1 MFRFIHSSDLHLG
14 KRFGNFSGDLPS
26 RLREAR
32 HAVLS
37 RLAQHAR
44 EQGVTTILLAGD
56 TFDTETPAPD
66 VRRQALAEMRRHAPI
81 RWVILPGNHDS
92 LQATQLWSALKTE
105 SPENVLL
112 AVDARPLA
120 LAEGVFLLPA
130 PCTTRRP
137 GRDLTEWMDKEATPE
152 GAIRIGL
159 AHGPIQS
166 FSEDSAATDVIAPDR
181 ARRAGLDYMAL
192 GDWHGALEIDAR
204 TRYSGAPEPD
214 RFKHDR
220 AGEALL
226 VRIAERSA
234 LAALRSEYAARSSTV
249 ANPLE
254 NDDDIETVRAAVTDA
269 ASRCRSARQALREVE
284 PLQRLADDAFI
295 RAESALARL
304 QAEKAQIDAIL
315 GAEPDREARERHM
328 SEELRA
334 LQGKVADAQAQAEAV
349 RASAIDLASAE
360 AALKRARSVDQ
371 AAGQEVNKL
380 REEIA
385 GLNATIS
392 ARCDEAVEERWRET
406 TEALS
411 AAEIRVRQ
419 FAREAA
425 ALQTLQSAL
434 ESARSQA
441 RELYLK
447 PVMTELKPLL
457 ELLFE
462 DVSITFDEKTLLPQ
476 TILRRGLEEQVDRLS
491 GGMKE
496 QLSVLTRLAFARLL
510 AKDGRSTP
518 VILDDA
524 LVYSDDDRIEKMFDA
539 LHRQSR
545 DQQIIVF
552 SCRQRAFQKLGGNV
566 LEMTDWLPSQ

>member
-226 VRIAERSA
+226 VSIAERSA
-234 LAALRSEYAARSSTV
+234 LPQAAPFGTATFSWRNLNLHLLDGDDPASTLAALLPDENRRTILARVEATGR
-249 ANPLE
+249 ADLAR
-254 NDDDIETVRAAVTDA
+254 RAALGGGIAGAAPDFAFLELDDSRLRVDCDA
-269 ASRCRSARQALREVE
+269 QDLDQIDRAGALREAAD
-284 PLQRLADDAFI
+284 RLFADANDQNRSSEERDI
-295 RAESALARL
+295 SRSALARL
-304 QAEKAQIDAIL
+304 YAYA
-315 GAEPDREARERHM
+315 
-328 SEELRA
+328 
-334 LQGKVADAQAQAEAV
+334 
-349 RASAIDLASAE
+349 
-360 AALKRARSVDQ
+360 
-371 AAGQEVNKL
+371 QEV
-380 REEIA
+380 
-385 GLNATIS
+385 
-392 ARCDEAVEERWRET
+392 AR
-406 TEALS
+406 
-411 AAEIRVRQ
+411 
-419 FAREAA
+419 
-425 ALQTLQSAL
+425 
-434 ESARSQA
+434 
-441 RELYLK
+441 
-447 PVMTELKPLL
+447 
-457 ELLFE
+457 
-462 DVSITFDEKTLLPQ
+462 
-476 TILRRGLEEQVDRLS
+476 
-491 GGMKE
+491 
-496 QLSVLTRLAFARLL
+496 
-510 AKDGRSTP
+510 
-518 VILDDA
+518 
-524 LVYSDDDRIEKMFDA
+524 
-539 LHRQSR
+539 
-545 DQQIIVF
+545 
-552 SCRQRAFQKLGGNV
+552 
-566 LEMTDWLPSQ
+566 